1 MNKWTVRSMV
11 SVLAAVCLIGSVAVQ
26 PARVDAASL
35 AAQQV
40 VERTQNGGLPSDFP
54 IPDDAT
60 VVTAARSDNNQEH
73 FVRLTLRTMLSMELL
88 AKTYSEYFRSVDMP
102 DAIKKIS
109 EEGLLIQ
116 GDNAQTG
123 ESWILIANPV
133 DPSATN
139 GEVQMTLVWNDAR

>member
-11 SVLAAVCLIGSVAVQ
+11 SLLAAVCLIGAVAVQ
-26 PARVDAASL
+26 PATAGAASL
-35 AAQQV
+35 AAQRV
-40 VERTQNGGLPSDFP
+40 VEHKNGGGVPSDFP

-60 VVTAARSDNNQEH
+60 VVTSTRNDNGDEH
-73 FVRLTLRTMLSMELL
+73 FVRVTLRTMLSMELL
-88 AKTYSEYFRSVDMP
+88 AKTYSEYFRSIDMP
-102 DAIKKIS
+102 DALKKVS

-133 DPSATN
+133 DPNVNN
-139 GEVQMTLVWNDAR
+139 GQVQMTLIWNDAR